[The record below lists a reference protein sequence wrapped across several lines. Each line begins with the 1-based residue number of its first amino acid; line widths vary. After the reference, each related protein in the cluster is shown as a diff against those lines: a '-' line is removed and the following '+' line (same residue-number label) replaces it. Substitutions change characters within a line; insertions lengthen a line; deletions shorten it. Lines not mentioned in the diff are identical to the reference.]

1 MIHSKKLVYS
11 KPKIK
16 DNFQTFHKSISQQK
30 INIYQTL
37 NNSSINS
44 KEPIIKSYIIK
55 LKRKFD
61 RNELYNNRAT
71 SYAFNRNN
79 LITNEINLIIPSS
92 NIINQDFNEKSNL
105 FKENNVKNLS
115 YSQTK
120 RDKKEK
126 SFEKLFNREINQND
140 DNNKSLSLSIGKSN
154 KIIDNNIKN
163 KKKIIKFI
171 LKKKLLEDR
180 KKIKENSKILTTL
193 FSEKKNKSSLN
204 KNKNKKIKERNY
216 DLYKNNHM
224 INFSNS
230 NSKNSYFNIK
240 QLKNK
245 LSKNQIGKNINDND
259 YYIENNFYNFYNFN

>member
-1 MIHSKKLVYS
+1 MIHSKKYVYF

-16 DNFQTFHKSISQQK
+16 DTIKVFHKSISQQK

-92 NIINQDFNEKSNL
+92 NRINKECNEK
-105 FKENNVKNLS
+105 NNKNMEILS
-115 YSQTK
+115 YTQTK

-154 KIIDNNIKN
+154 KIIDNNVKN
-163 KKKIIKFI
+163 KKKKIKFS

-245 LSKNQIGKNINDND
+245 LSKNQIGKNINDSD